1 MAIYILHRL
10 VYSAR
15 LFMKMA
21 PWGFCVL
28 VFGSFGEPDDRPQER
43 ECGVPGSSGT
53 KFVVGRSTSYEEA
66 TGASTGAPM
75 EIPSSL
81 WHECAVFWQI
91 RDHPP

>member
-1 MAIYILHRL
+1 MAFYILHEL

-21 PWGFCVL
+21 SWGFCVL
-28 VFGSFGEPDDRPQER
+28 VFVSSGELDDRPQET

-53 KFVVGRSTSYEEA
+53 KFVVGRSTFYEEA
-66 TGASTGAPM
+66 TDASTGAPM

-81 WHECAVFWQI
+81 
-91 RDHPP
+91 

>member
-1 MAIYILHRL
+1 MAIYILHEL

-21 PWGFCVL
+21 SWGFCVL
-28 VFGSFGEPDDRPQER
+28 VFEPSGEPGDRPQET
-43 ECGVPGSSGT
+43 ECGVPYSSGT
-53 KFVVGRSTSYEEA
+53 KFVVGRSTSNEEV

-81 WHECAVFWQI
+81 
-91 RDHPP
+91 

>member
-1 MAIYILHRL
+1 MAVYILHEL

-21 PWGFCVL
+21 SWGFCVL
-28 VFGSFGEPDDRPQER
+28 VFGSYGELDDRPQET

-53 KFVVGRSTSYEEA
+53 KFVVGRSTSCEEA

-75 EIPSSL
+75 EVPSSL
-81 WHECAVFWQI
+81 
-91 RDHPP
+91 

>member
-1 MAIYILHRL
+1 MAIHILHEL

-21 PWGFCVL
+21 SWGFCVS
-28 VFGSFGEPDDRPQER
+28 VFGSSGELDDCHKEM

-53 KFVVGRSTSYEEA
+53 KLVVGRCTSYEEA

-81 WHECAVFWQI
+81 
-91 RDHPP
+91 

>member
-1 MAIYILHRL
+1 MAIFILHEL

-21 PWGFCVL
+21 SWGFCVL
-28 VFGSFGEPDDRPQER
+28 VFGSSGELDDRPQETG
-43 ECGVPGSSGT
+43 CGDPGSSGT
-53 KFVVGRSTSYEEA
+53 KFVVGRSMSYEEA

-81 WHECAVFWQI
+81 
-91 RDHPP
+91 

>member
-1 MAIYILHRL
+1 MAIHILHER

-21 PWGFCVL
+21 SWGFCVL
-28 VFGSFGEPDDRPQER
+28 VFGYSGELDDCPQGT
-43 ECGVPGSSGT
+43 ECGFPGSSGT
-53 KFVVGRSTSYEEA
+53 QFVVGRSMSCEEA

-81 WHECAVFWQI
+81 
-91 RDHPP
+91 

>member
-1 MAIYILHRL
+1 MAIYILQRL

-15 LFMKMA
+15 LSMKMA
-21 PWGFCVL
+21 SWGFCIL
-28 VFGSFGEPDDRPQER
+28 VFGSSGELDDRSQEM
-43 ECGVPGSSGT
+43 ECSVPGSSGT

-81 WHECAVFWQI
+81 
-91 RDHPP
+91 